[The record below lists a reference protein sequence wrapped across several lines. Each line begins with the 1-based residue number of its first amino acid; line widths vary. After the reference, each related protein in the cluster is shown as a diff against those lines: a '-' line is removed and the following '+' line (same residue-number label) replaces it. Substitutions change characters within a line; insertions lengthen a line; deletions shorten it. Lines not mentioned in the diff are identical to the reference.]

1 MKNHTKPLEG
11 CPKSTFHQ
19 IWTEVSS
26 KRFSI
31 NLFHNFV
38 TIFGGSGGLRDVLWM
53 ALEESQISLI
63 FRDFLGPPE
72 IKRTWS
78 GEGDS
83 PLWGV

>member
-1 MKNHTKPLEG
+1 MGGLSKIDISPNLDRGQFKAFPV
-11 CPKSTFHQ
+11 SIFHD
-19 IWTEVSS
+19 
-26 KRFSI
+26 FG
-31 NLFHNFV
+31 